1 MLPCFDRWLP
11 WPSTVWLCEEWPD
24 PPCPQ
29 LRSGRLSL
37 GEWDLGGS
45 ACGMDETAS
54 EIIFLFFF
62 SEFQCFLYVLFYVLL
77 DLRKCAE
84 IGRRGELF
92 HCVIE
97 SMFLLGLL
105 NSMFSTISDF
115 ISASSRLFSTFPF
128 PIWCCW
134 RCCWWCWWCWCCWW
148 KWSSWCWL
156 GRRYPPTSVLI
167 WSLSDIILDVTGRY
181 KGSKYR
187 PKI

>member
-1 MLPCFDRWLP
+1 MTRPAM
-11 WPSTVWLCEEWPD
+11 
-24 PPCPQ
+24 PPTAVGAVEP
-29 LRSGRLSL
+29 GRV
-37 GEWDLGGS
+37 GPRRFRMWNGRDGQRNH
-45 ACGMDETAS
+45 
-54 EIIFLFFF
+54 FFVFF

-128 PIWCCW
+128 PI
-134 RCCWWCWWCWCCWW
+134 
-148 KWSSWCWL
+148 
-156 GRRYPPTSVLI
+156 
-167 WSLSDIILDVTGRY
+167 
-181 KGSKYR
+181 
-187 PKI
+187 